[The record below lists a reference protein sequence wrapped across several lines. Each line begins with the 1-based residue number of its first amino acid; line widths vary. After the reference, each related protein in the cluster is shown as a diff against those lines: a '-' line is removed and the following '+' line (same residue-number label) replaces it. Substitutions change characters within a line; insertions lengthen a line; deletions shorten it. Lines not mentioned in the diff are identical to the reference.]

1 MTKQE
6 KDRITKMLM
15 EKKKGLAS
23 QLSEIY
29 NESKKTETPIAQD
42 PGDRAES
49 SYTKEFLLNLSDQE
63 RAILILIDDALKRID
78 EPDFG
83 KCKRCGKKIGKK
95 RLNVIP
101 WAPHCIECQ
110 VEEEESSV

>member
-1 MTKQE
+1 
-6 KDRITKMLM
+6 MLL
-15 EKKKGLAS
+15 EKKKEIGS

-49 SYTKEFLLNLSDQE
+49 SYTKEFLLNLSVQE
-63 RAILILIDDALKRID
+63 RAILMLVDDALKRID
-78 EPDFG
+78 SPDFG
-83 KCKRCGKKIGKK
+83 KCLRCGKSIVKK

-110 VEEEESSV
+110 VEEEESSA